1 MDIKWPRMAFKRGD
15 SESGGVSSPSS
26 SGAYTNYYKA
36 EKDAKANPKNYST
49 AKSAV
54 SSAISSLGVSSSWL
68 EPVLE
73 LVARES
79 SFNPNA
85 KNPKSTAAGL
95 FQFLDGTRKNYG
107 GSKVDWSDPNTQAL
121 AGLKYIKDRY
131 GTPEKALAFWDA
143 NGYY

>member
-1 MDIKWPRMAFKRGD
+1 M
-15 SESGGVSSPSS
+15 V
-26 SGAYTNYYKA
+26 
-36 EKDAKANPKNYST
+36 AKAIQAGGYTSD
-49 AKSAV
+49 
-54 SSAISSLGVSSSWL
+54 WL
-68 EPVLE
+68 KPVLE

-107 GSKVDWSDPNTQAL
+107 GSSVDWSDPYQQAI

-131 GTPEKALAFWDA
+131 GTPEDALKFWDE
-143 NGYY
+143 NNWY

>member
-1 MDIKWPRMAFKRGD
+1 MLRHIKRLITW
-15 SESGGVSSPSS
+15 GVNSPQA

-36 EKDAKANPKNYST
+36 EKDAKANPQNYAT

-54 SSAISSLGVSSSWL
+54 SSAITAGGYPANWIND
-68 EPVLE
+68 VLE

-79 SFNPNA
+79 SFNSNA

-107 GSKVDWSDPNTQAL
+107 GNSVNWSDPYEQAK

-131 GTPEKALAFWDA
+131 GTPQKALEFWDK
-143 NGYY
+143 NKWY